1 MSRSRRRPARA
12 ALPVLLAAVVAA
24 VPLTLP
30 PGAAA
35 AVPSGAPGG
44 YAVLRHAPGGS
55 GAPVDSAGPVF
66 PRPGGGPRA
75 IHTLT
80 AQQTSYL
87 LDPHT
92 GTYREFP
99 YPMLLLSPNGRTV
112 AVEAPDGRV
121 GVAARAGLLRAGES
135 AVRWT
140 ELPGGAIN
148 WSPDGTAL
156 LTTTPDKQTRRI
168 IINRYDLASG
178 ALRYTAVTFATS
190 GAAGWAA
197 DSRRYVVRLP
207 GPDPEIPDGPMRY
220 VEPDGSPGPLVGASG
235 HIWDAEAYSPSR
247 RYVIVEPAR
256 GYPFP
261 PEPAPWQYP
270 RILDLD
276 SGRLVATIT
285 TDWPLLGWYDE
296 RRVVRVAPGP
306 AGQPTTLE
314 VVDVATGQVIRR
326 VPAPGLPAYRIQLG
340 SSAGLC
346 GPAALLG
353 F

>member
-1 MSRSRRRPARA
+1 MFRSRRPAARVA
-12 ALPVLLAAVVAA
+12 PSARLAAVALPALTAA
-24 VPLTLP
+24 LVLPATLAP
-30 PGAAA
+30 PPALAAPPAAA
-35 AVPSGAPGG
+35 TDP
-44 YAVLRHAPGGS
+44 
-55 GAPVDSAGPVF
+55 AGPVF

-75 IHTLT
+75 IHVLT
-80 AQQTSYL
+80 AQAVSYL
-87 LDPHT
+87 LDPAT
-92 GTYREFP
+92 GRYRELP
-99 YPMLLLSPNGRTV
+99 YPTLLLSPDGRTV
-112 AVEAPDGRV
+112 ALEAADDGRI
-121 GVAARAGLLRAGES
+121 GVADRAELLRVGAA

-140 ELPGGAIN
+140 DLPGGAIN

-156 LTTTPDKQTRRI
+156 LTTTPDKATRRI
-168 IINRYDLASG
+168 VVNRYDLATDT
-178 ALRYTAVTFATS
+178 LRHTPVSFATE

-207 GPDPEIPDGPMRY
+207 GPDPEIPNGPLRY
-220 VEPDGSPGPLVGASG
+220 VEPDGTPGPLVGASG
-235 HIWDAEAYSPSR
+235 HIWDADAYSPSR
-247 RYVIVEPAR
+247 RYAIVEPAR

-270 RILDLD
+270 RILDLV
-276 SGRLVATIT
+276 SGRLVATIR
-285 TDWPLLGWYDE
+285 TDWPLLGWYDS

-314 VVDVATGQVIRR
+314 VIDVFTGQVTRR

-346 GPAALLG
+346 GPAAALG